1 MSAHYLYVYTNYHG
15 EQWSVLIFK
24 SHIVALYQVNSV
36 RIVIKQV
43 AIEM

>member
-1 MSAHYLYVYTNYHG
+1 MSARYLYVYTNYHG
-15 EQWSVLIFK
+15 EQWRVLIFK
-24 SHIVALYQVNSV
+24 SDIVVLYRVNSV